1 MIGSMKTTKTPKPNS
16 KAAAKKRAG
25 FTLIELLAVI
35 LIIGILMTFLVPRIL
50 GAVEQANV
58 TACKANMKEI
68 FNGLMEYH
76 TKYHRIPKHSG
87 VRFFGSLVRD
97 EVFEAVESD
106 VRRLTCPAVEIS
118 FLELGNYPPEEW
130 FTRDNFDIVDGG
142 WSAYAGRD
150 LDNYPLKKF
159 PASGKEALVA
169 DDNDGGE
176 MNHKTT
182 TVILWGNG
190 AVGTIEIVNLKDDG
204 TLDPDETLVTVGPD
218 SPVDALQKLSLD

>member
-1 MIGSMKTTKTPKPNS
+1 MKTHNTS
-16 KAAAKKRAG
+16 KRSRAG

-68 FNGLMEYH
+68 FNGMMEYK
-76 TKYHRIPKHSG
+76 TKYNRLPKHSG

-106 VRRLTCPAVEIS
+106 VKRLTCPGVEIS
-118 FLELGNYPPEEW
+118 FLELSNFPPEEW
-130 FTRDNFDIVDGG
+130 FTRDSFDIVDGG
-142 WSAYAGRD
+142 WSSYAGRD

-159 PASGKEALVA
+159 PASGKEPLVA
-169 DDNDGGE
+169 DDNDGG
-176 MNHKTT
+176 MNHTTT
-182 TVILWGNG
+182 TVVLWANG
-190 AVGTIEIVNLKDDG
+190 SVTTYELVLLKDEGIIDVE
-204 TLDPDETLVTVGPD
+204 ETSLTVGPD
-218 SPVDALQKLSLD
+218 SPVEALQKLSLD